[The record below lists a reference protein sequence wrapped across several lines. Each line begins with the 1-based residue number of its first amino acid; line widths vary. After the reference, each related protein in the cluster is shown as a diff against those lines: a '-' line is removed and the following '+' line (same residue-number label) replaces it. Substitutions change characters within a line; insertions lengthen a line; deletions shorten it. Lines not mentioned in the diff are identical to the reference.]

1 MSVNFPEEI
10 TRLEAVEEKLHN
22 ALAKLDET
30 IAGHEKEY
38 REGKRYLTA
47 NWNEIDSLEKFSNER
62 SLMLIENA
70 GNLTLERRTKIEK
83 LINAPY
89 FARIDF
95 RYQEEPDAEPIYI
108 GPFSFTDGSNQM
120 LIYDWRAPISSMY
133 YDYELGPAS
142 YEAPM
147 GTIAGDIVLKRQ
159 FKIKNEQMEY
169 ALESAVN
176 IDDDILQRE
185 LSSTSDEKMKTII
198 ATIQKEQNKII
209 RNDKADTLVI
219 QGVAGSGKTS
229 IALHR
234 VAYLL
239 YRYKNQISADNVVII
254 SPNKVFA
261 DYISNVLPELG
272 EEPILETSFE
282 EIAQTELSGL
292 VKFKRFTDQ
301 MERLPA
307 DWLERSSFKSSP
319 AFIALLEEY
328 LEYANHTF
336 FVPQECV
343 IGHFVIP
350 KDYLWRR
357 YDAYRNRPIYH
368 RFAEMADDILDRIM
382 SENIRGYKLPGRKQI
397 IKKLIPMFQIK
408 STLEL
413 YAGFYRYIK
422 KPEMFVFAGKDQ
434 LEWPDV
440 FPCLYCKDFLEGIKK
455 FRTIRH
461 LVIDEMQDYTPIQYA
476 VINRMFSC
484 KKTILGDFGQ
494 AVNPYNRHSP
504 EAFKAIFDPVDF
516 IELTKSYRST
526 YEIMEFAKKIQ
537 NTQRIEPV
545 KRHGEEPGLVR
556 CDNWQAEL
564 AAIKENI
571 TAFLNGKYTTLGILC
586 KNSRLAKKLHQELS
600 GEYAVYLLDDNS
612 DAFKNG
618 ITITTIFM
626 SKGLEFDEVI
636 IPCANAEMY
645 SSEYDRGLL
654 YVACTRAMHKLMLS
668 YHGNV
673 TKFLETQES

>member
-239 YRYKNQISADNVVII
+239 YRYKNQIAADNVVII

-397 IKKLIPMFQIK
+397 IKKLIPMFKIK

-413 YAGFYRYIK
+413 YAGFYHYIK
-422 KPEMFVFAGKDQ
+422 KPELFVLAGKDQ

-440 FPCLYCKDFLEGIKK
+440 FPCLYCKDFLEGIEK

-526 YEIMEFAKKIQ
+526 YEIIEFAKKIQ
-537 NTQRIEPV
+537 NTQGIDSV

-556 CDNWQAEL
+556 CDNWRAEL
-564 AAIKENI
+564 AAVKENI
-571 TAFLNGKYTTLGILC
+571 TAFLNGKYATLGILC

-645 SSEYDRGLL
+645 SSEYDRSLL

>member
-239 YRYKNQISADNVVII
+239 YRYKNQIAADNVVII

-397 IKKLIPMFQIK
+397 IKKLIPMFKIK

-413 YAGFYRYIK
+413 YAGFYHYIK
-422 KPEMFVFAGKDQ
+422 KPELFVLAGKDQ

-440 FPCLYCKDFLEGIKK
+440 FPCLYCKDFLEGIEK

-556 CDNWQAEL
+556 CDNWRAEL
-564 AAIKENI
+564 AAVKENI
-571 TAFLNGKYTTLGILC
+571 TAFLNGKYATLGILC

-645 SSEYDRGLL
+645 SSEYDRSLL

-673 TKFLETQES
+673 TKFLETQEN

>member
-10 TRLEAVEEKLHN
+10 ARLETVEEKLHN

-307 DWLERSSFKSSP
+307 EWLERSSFKSSP
-319 AFIALLEEY
+319 AFVALLEEY
-328 LEYANHTF
+328 LEYANHTCF
-336 FVPQECV
+336 TPQECV

-440 FPCLYCKDFLEGIKK
+440 FPCLYCKDFLEGIEK

-537 NTQRIEPV
+537 DTQRIEPV

-556 CDNWQAEL
+556 CDNWRAEL
-564 AAIKENI
+564 AAVKENI
-571 TAFLNGKYTTLGILC
+571 TAFLNGKYATLGILC

-600 GEYAVYLLDDNS
+600 GEYAVYLLDANS

-673 TKFLETQES
+673 TKFLETQEN

>member
-10 TRLEAVEEKLHN
+10 ARLEAVEEKLHN

-307 DWLERSSFKSSP
+307 EWLERSSFKSSP
-319 AFIALLEEY
+319 AFVALLEEY
-328 LEYANHTF
+328 LEYANHTCF
-336 FVPQECV
+336 TPQECV

-440 FPCLYCKDFLEGIKK
+440 FPCLYCKDFLEGIEK

-537 NTQRIEPV
+537 DTQRIEPV

-556 CDNWQAEL
+556 CDNWRAEL
-564 AAIKENI
+564 AAVKENI
-571 TAFLNGKYTTLGILC
+571 TAFLNGKYATLGILC

-600 GEYAVYLLDDNS
+600 GEYAVYLLDANS

-673 TKFLETQES
+673 TIFLETQES

>member
-307 DWLERSSFKSSP
+307 EWLERSSFKSSP

-328 LEYANHTF
+328 LEYANHTCF
-336 FVPQECV
+336 APQECV

-440 FPCLYCKDFLEGIKK
+440 FPCLYCKDFLEGIEK

-537 NTQRIEPV
+537 DTQRIEPV

-556 CDNWQAEL
+556 CDNWRAEL
-564 AAIKENI
+564 AAVKENI
-571 TAFLNGKYTTLGILC
+571 TAFLNGKYATLGILC
-586 KNSRLAKKLHQELS
+586 KNSRLARKLHQELS
-600 GEYAVYLLDDNS
+600 GEYAVYLLDANS